1 MRIMT
6 PDEFAAC
13 EHVSRETIQRL
24 DCFVSELIKWQA
36 RINLVSPK
44 SLEDVWRRHI
54 QDSAQVLP
62 LIRPG
67 AKILDLGSGAGFPGL
82 VLAIMG
88 ERLEVHLV
96 ESDQKKVA
104 FMREAGRLTGAN
116 IHLHCVRIEK
126 LAPFPVNFV
135 TSRALSS
142 LEHLLEFAD
151 PFLDMGGQC
160 LFLKG
165 KSWQEELTNAEKNWM
180 MRAESIPSRTDPEGV
195 ILKISEVRRGKTDR
209 PDPAQPG
216 KN

>member
-1 MRIMT
+1 MT
-6 PDEFAAC
+6 ADEFAAC
-13 EHVSRETIQRL
+13 EHVSRETIRRL
-24 DCFVSELIKWQA
+24 DCFVSELIRWQA

-54 QDSAQVLP
+54 QDSAQLLP
-62 LIRPG
+62 HTKPG
-67 AKILDLGSGAGFPGL
+67 SKILDLGSGAGFPGL
-82 VLAIMG
+82 ILAIMG

-96 ESDQKKVA
+96 ESDQRKVA

-116 IHLHCVRIEK
+116 IHLHAVRIEK
-126 LAPFPVNFV
+126 LTPFSVDFV

-142 LEHLLEFAD
+142 LDHLLEFAY
-151 PFLDMGGQC
+151 PFLDIGGQC

-165 KSWQEELTNAEKNWM
+165 KSWQEELTSAEKKWM
-180 MRAESIPSRTDPEGV
+180 MRAESIPSRTDPEGA

-209 PDPAQPG
+209 SEPAQPG